1 MYASVLSLALS
12 LAPAVVAATP
22 SNYGGWNV
30 TIEDNNFEYGY
41 RSTNIDALY
50 IDANTASGEPVAAG
64 CKTIKRPGAAP
75 ADTGC
80 SPASFNYTL
89 DGDAGVAGSYCKL
102 SSTPLRYVRLTISI
116 AFALEQTVTFN
127 GTGITVYGA
136 KLIEIQCTPH
146 PEEDLPYTQCKGTAI
161 VRVDKA
167 GDQIIE

>member
-50 IDANTASGEPVAAG
+50 IDASTASGEPVAAG

-89 DGDAGVAGSYCKL
+89 DGDAGVAGSYSL
-102 SSTPLRYVRLTISI
+102 
-116 AFALEQTVTFN
+116 ALEQTVTFN